1 MPHAAH
7 WLSPRGCLQA
17 GWASAAVDHEVAPT
31 SALAFPGVSLAI
43 HSGQQTFEL
52 RLAKDL
58 ERGFQIARQERS
70 DRRCSSWRFRS
81 DMLIHCRTVEQVRR
95 SIVTVASARYHRPGA
110 PSRSDQTL
118 TNRVAF

>member
-70 DRRCSSWRFRS
+70 DREVQQLALPIGHAHPLQDC
-81 DMLIHCRTVEQVRR
+81 
-95 SIVTVASARYHRPGA
+95 
-110 PSRSDQTL
+110 
-118 TNRVAF
+118 